1 MHMAALAGRERRKF
15 QRIPMEQIVS
25 FAKLGHDDQLARG
38 INLSAGGVSFQAVA
52 CEIDLGDR
60 LNLTFSILGQ
70 MVSAEGTVV
79 WATEVDPLT
88 LEVGIEF
95 SEIDTRGRA
104 LLMEFASQAEAEP
117 DA

>member
-1 MHMAALAGRERRKF
+1 MTALGGRERRKF

-25 FAKLGHDDQLARG
+25 FAHLGRGDQLGQG

-60 LNLTFSILGQ
+60 LNLTFSILNQ
-70 MVSAEGTVV
+70 LVSAEGTVV

-95 SEIDTRGRA
+95 SEIDAHGRA
-104 LLMEFASQAEAEP
+104 LLVEFARQAEPEP
-117 DA
+117 SL

>member
-1 MHMAALAGRERRKF
+1 MTALGGRERRKF

-25 FAKLGHDDQLARG
+25 FSKLGHGDQLGRG

-60 LNLTFSILGQ
+60 LNLTFSVLDQ
-70 MVSAEGTVV
+70 LVSAEGTVV
-79 WATEVDPLT
+79 WATEGDSLT

-95 SEIDTRGRA
+95 SKIDARGRA
-104 LLMEFASQAEAEP
+104 LLVEFSRRTEAETGP
-117 DA
+117 